1 MKKDLT
7 KGRIFDTLVKLALP
21 IMGTS
26 FLQMAYNMTDMIWL
40 GRIGSD
46 AVASAG
52 TAGFYMWFSFAF
64 IVISKVGSEIKVAM
78 SIGKKD
84 EVEAEKYS
92 VSAFQFNLVL
102 AVIYSIIMLLF
113 RNSLIDFFNID
124 NPKVNFDAI
133 SYLTIVSF
141 GMVFSFTNPVL
152 TGIFNGYGDSKK
164 PFIFN
169 TIGLIANMILDPLL
183 ILNFNMGIKGA
194 AIATVFSQFI
204 VFGVFLLYIKSGRS
218 ILGSIKLFQKAE
230 LSKIKEM
237 TKLGFPVAV
246 QSGLFTFFSMY
257 IARII
262 AFWGPVAIA
271 AQKVG
276 AQIESISWM
285 TAGGFQGAL
294 SAFTGQNYGAHK
306 YDRIK
311 KGYYSSVLIM
321 GIIGLVAN
329 IALFFFAEEIFSVF
343 IPEQESIMIGKEYL
357 RIISLSQI
365 FMCLEITTAGA
376 FNGIGKTM
384 PPSIISILFNA
395 LRIPAALLLGKKMLF
410 GLNGVWWAIS
420 ISSVF
425 KGTIMVIWFLVII
438 KNNFYLNKK
447 SLNNSI

>member
-447 SLNNSI
+447 SLDNSI